1 MELTVDFAAP
11 ADDAGIR
18 GLLRRQAMPGR
29 ISLAFPRDPDFSLG
43 CAITGDDYK
52 IVVARSADEIVG
64 VACRSV
70 RHVFIN
76 GRPERLGYLGQLRL
90 DDRFRGRFLVSRGFS
105 LLAQLDRQD
114 PVPAYLASIVDG
126 NHQATGVLV
135 QRRRRLFPVFREIAA
150 YRTLAIRLSGGQRP
164 SAVRQPGA
172 AVLHIMAGALDQI
185 PEIVAFLRTEGSRR
199 QLFPVWTEEA
209 LRNLASF
216 GLKIEDI
223 RIARRGGSIVG
234 VIGLWDQ
241 SAYKQAIVRGYS
253 GWMRIA
259 KPFLPRVG
267 EEIRSA
273 YASLIC
279 ATTPDVFA
287 SLLREIYSLASA
299 RRFDYLLVG
308 LDARDPLLD
317 VARAYSHIAYPSR
330 LYLASW
336 SNGGHFYEQLDHRPV
351 YV

>member
-76 GRPERLGYLGQLRL
+76 GRPERLGYLGQLRV
-90 DDRFRGRFLVSRGFS
+90 DERFRGRFLVSRGFS
-105 LLAQLDRQD
+105 LLAQLDQQD

-135 QRRRRLFPVFREIAA
+135 QRRRRSFPDFRALAEF
-150 YRTLAIRLSGGQRP
+150 RTLAIRLQSGGKP
-164 SAVRQPGA
+164 PHSKGED
-172 AVLHIMAGALDQI
+172 IMAGSLDQV

-199 QLFPVWTEEA
+199 QLFPEWTEEA

-223 RIARRGGSIVG
+223 RVARRGGSIVG
-234 VIGLWDQ
+234 VLGLWDQ

-279 ATTPDVFA
+279 
-287 SLLREIYSLASA
+287 
-299 RRFDYLLVG
+299 
-308 LDARDPLLD
+308 
-317 VARAYSHIAYPSR
+317 
-330 LYLASW
+330 
-336 SNGGHFYEQLDHRPV
+336 
-351 YV
+351 